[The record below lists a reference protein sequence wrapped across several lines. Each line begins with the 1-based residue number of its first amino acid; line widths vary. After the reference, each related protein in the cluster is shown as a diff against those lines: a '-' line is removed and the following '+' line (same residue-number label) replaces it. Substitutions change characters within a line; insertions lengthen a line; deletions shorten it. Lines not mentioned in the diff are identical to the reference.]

1 MKNRLNKNSWGKSG
15 FTLMELMVYMALVG
29 VIVVIAGQVFSDST
43 KFRVRSEG
51 MIRANAI
58 ASDVALFMLEDI
70 GQTGAKSS
78 KEADGSFSVNSAVYM
93 DLIAGNDLSSFR
105 ISKSCNTCDTDTL
118 TVRRIR
124 YDDDGQ
130 FKAVEE
136 VKWFTEGK
144 KLFRRC
150 ETIADEASNDCPAAA
165 DNPEPVEIA
174 DYIESFK
181 IIPAKPRVVSTV
193 DKDAEAR
200 SYLLP
205 STDASVK
212 DFRLIPRY
220 GEGNFELLAVS
231 PLDGGPAVTLS
242 GFAANYDF
250 DNNMQVTSG
259 QKANQVFVGAN
270 DGSSGTWRTLCTK
283 VTLEPRVEYKIS
295 FLVPYAENNSR
306 MFCPGRDFAA
316 VGFRNQDGAKIE
328 GLDDFN
334 FFLPASA
341 TESAER
347 KFRFTVKDPA
357 EDVCMAFTFASYS
370 PVAATGQVTIKDL
383 ALKKVETS
391 NFDFTDEDYTP
402 QIGDKKNIKAL
413 LLNVVV
419 KRNGEGAT
427 VRQVIPIPSNGPKD

>member
-1 MKNRLNKNSWGKSG
+1 
-15 FTLMELMVYMALVG
+15 MALVG

-93 DLIAGNDLSSFR
+93 DPAADDYSSFN
-105 ISKSCNTCDTDTL
+105 ITNSCDDCNSAL

-250 DNNMQVTSG
+250 DINQQVTAG

-270 DGSSGTWRTLCTK
+270 DGSSGSWRTLCTK
-283 VTLEPRVEYKIS
+283 VTLEPRVEYEIS

-306 MFCPGRDFAA
+306 MFCPGRDYAA

-341 TESAER
+341 MESAER
-347 KFRFTVKDPA
+347 KFRFTVKDQA
-357 EDVCMAFTFASYS
+357 ADVCMAFTFASYS
-370 PVAATGQVTIKDL
+370 PVAATGQLTLKEV
-383 ALKKVETS
+383 ALKKVESS
-391 NFDFTDEDYTP
+391 NFDFEDEDYMP

-413 LLNVVV
+413 LVNVVV